1 MIMADLTNKMGKK
14 SDVKTYKK
22 LAENCKIAFNNRF
35 YNARRKSLYDVLG
48 DKSILG
54 IKLSGH
60 SEGQIGIY
68 IPEYKILFSADS
80 SWGSTFNEEI
90 KNINRDYRDKDSVTD
105 VISFALEEDEVNII
119 PDDAPRTLGDIVISS
134 DRAKEQAADYGH
146 SYRRELL
153 FLSLHGFLH
162 LLGYDHMESD
172 EEAVMNGK
180 QEEILNAYGVT
191 RD

>member
-1 MIMADLTNKMGKK
+1 MINIDFINEDNYA
-14 SDVKTYKK
+14 
-22 LAENCKIAFNNRF
+22 AESEMKDISELLSFA
-35 YNARRKSLYDVLG
+35 YDYLKEAG
-48 DKSILG
+48 DAEVSV
-54 IKLSGH
+54 SFV
-60 SEGQIGIY
+60 S
-68 IPEYKILFSADS
+68 
-80 SWGSTFNEEI
+80 NEEI

>member
-1 MIMADLTNKMGKK
+1 MINIDFINEDNYA
-14 SDVKTYKK
+14 
-22 LAENCKIAFNNRF
+22 AESEMKDISELLSFA
-35 YNARRKSLYDVLG
+35 YDYLKEARDAEVSV
-48 DKSILG
+48 SFV
-54 IKLSGH
+54 S
-60 SEGQIGIY
+60 
-68 IPEYKILFSADS
+68 
-80 SWGSTFNEEI
+80 NEEI

>member
-1 MIMADLTNKMGKK
+1 MINIDFINEDNYA
-14 SDVKTYKK
+14 
-22 LAENCKIAFNNRF
+22 AESEMKDISELLSFA
-35 YNARRKSLYDVLG
+35 YDYLKEAG
-48 DKSILG
+48 DAEVSV
-54 IKLSGH
+54 SFV
-60 SEGQIGIY
+60 S
-68 IPEYKILFSADS
+68 
-80 SWGSTFNEEI
+80 NEEI

-162 LLGYDHMESD
+162 LLGYDHMDDAD
-172 EEAVMNGK
+172 EKKMNRT
-180 QEEILNAYGVT
+180 QDDILDAFGAA
-191 RD
+191 RDE

>member
-1 MIMADLTNKMGKK
+1 MINIDFINEDNYA
-14 SDVKTYKK
+14 
-22 LAENCKIAFNNRF
+22 AESEMKDISELLSFA
-35 YNARRKSLYDVLG
+35 YDYLKEAG
-48 DKSILG
+48 DAEVSV
-54 IKLSGH
+54 SFV
-60 SEGQIGIY
+60 S
-68 IPEYKILFSADS
+68 
-80 SWGSTFNEEI
+80 NEEI

-105 VISFALEEDEVNII
+105 VISFALEEDEVSII

>member
-1 MIMADLTNKMGKK
+1 MINIDFINEDNYA
-14 SDVKTYKK
+14 
-22 LAENCKIAFNNRF
+22 AESEMKDISELLSFA
-35 YNARRKSLYDVLG
+35 YDYLKEAG
-48 DKSILG
+48 DAEVSV
-54 IKLSGH
+54 SFV
-60 SEGQIGIY
+60 S
-68 IPEYKILFSADS
+68 
-80 SWGSTFNEEI
+80 NEEI

-105 VISFALEEDEVNII
+105 VISFALEEDEVNVI